1 MSPDGAKRPN
11 RNPGPSTSR
20 RHGLR
25 ALKALARGYSLGL
38 LLLLWE
44 IVPRM
49 GLVAADIL
57 PPFSTTIRNV
67 GTLIMEG
74 ELQRHVAL
82 SLVRQTAGLVLGVVG
97 GVTLGVV
104 MAWSRGVRA
113 FFEPLLMLTNPIPK
127 AALIPLFMLWFGIG
141 TFSKV
146 MLIFVGTI
154 IPVVISSFHAVTDVS
169 RNHLWS
175 ARAMGDG
182 TTRMLLRVVL
192 PAASPQIL
200 TGIRL
205 GLIVSLIVLVGSEM
219 LAGREGLG
227 WFIAYTMETGAYDL
241 TYASMLTIAV
251 IGFCYDRLY
260 LALMHRLLAWKEEG
274 A

>member
-1 MSPDGAKRPN
+1 
-11 RNPGPSTSR
+11 
-20 RHGLR
+20 
-25 ALKALARGYSLGL
+25 
-38 LLLLWE
+38 
-44 IVPRM
+44 M

-97 GVTLGVV
+97 GVTLGVF

-154 IPVVISSFHAVTDVS
+154 IPVVISSFHAVADVS

-192 PAASPQIL
+192 PAASPQVL

-219 LAGREGLG
+219 LAGREGLRG
-227 WFIAYTMETGAYDL
+227 LPPRELPSLGSAMRRSASFLVPLSVLVIFLFIISIYNTYRLMNTG
-241 TYASMLTIAV
+241 IERH
-251 IGFCYDRLY
+251 FY
-260 LALMHRLLAWKEEG
+260 LIYLFNARFF
-274 A
+274 

>member
-1 MSPDGAKRPN
+1 MSAVRSLG
-11 RNPGPSTSR
+11 RN
-20 RHGLR
+20 
-25 ALKALARGYSLGL
+25 YSLGL
-38 LLLLWE
+38 LLVAWELL
-44 IVPRM
+44 PRT
-49 GLVAADIL
+49 GAVAPDIL
-57 PPFSTTIRNV
+57 PPFSTTLGNV
-67 GTLIMEG
+67 VMLVREG

-82 SLVRQTAGLVLGVVG
+82 SLSRQVTGLLLSVVAGVGLGV
-97 GVTLGVV
+97 L
-104 MAWSRGVRA
+104 MAWDRRVRA

-141 TFSKV
+141 ALSKV
-146 MLIFVGTI
+146 LLIFVGTI
-154 IPVVISSFHAVTDVS
+154 IPIVISSYHAVGDVS
-169 RNHLWS
+169 RNHVWS

-182 TTRMLLRVVL
+182 TPRMLVRIVL

-200 TGIRL
+200 AGIRL

-227 WFIAYTMETGAYDL
+227 WLIAYTMETGAYDL
-241 TYASMLTIAV
+241 AYASMLTIAA

-260 LALMHRLLAWKEEG
+260 LLLMRRLLAWTEE